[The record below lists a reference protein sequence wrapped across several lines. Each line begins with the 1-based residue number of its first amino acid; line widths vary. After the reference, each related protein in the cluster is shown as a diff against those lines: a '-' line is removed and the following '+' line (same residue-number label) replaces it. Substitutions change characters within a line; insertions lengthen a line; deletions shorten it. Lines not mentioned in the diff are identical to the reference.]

1 MLPAFFI
8 RSRGMAK
15 LYNSLFG
22 ALLEKYQLT
31 QLEIDILLFLANNP
45 PFDTA
50 RDIVE
55 KRHLAKSHVSAGV
68 ESLANR
74 GLLDRSRQDGN
85 RKTIHLRPTGQAA
98 PIIEEGRA
106 VQARYG
112 EFLLTGFSE
121 REREQLFRL
130 LERVG
135 ENVDRALAAEE
146 EVILPQ
152 QNG

>member
-8 RSRGMAK
+8 RSRGVVK
-15 LYNSLFG
+15 LYNSLFD

-68 ESLANR
+68 ESLASR
-74 GLLDRSRQDGN
+74 GLLERSRLDGN
-85 RKTIHLRPTGQAA
+85 RKTIHLRLTEQAA
-98 PIIEEGRA
+98 PVIEEGRA
-106 VQARYG
+106 VQLRYAR
-112 EFLLTGFSE
+112 LLLNGFTDQ
-121 REREQLFRL
+121 EREQLFHF

-135 ENVDRALAAEE
+135 KNVDTALAAGGDCPRE
-146 EVILPQ
+146 
-152 QNG
+152 

>member
-8 RSRGMAK
+8 RSRGMIK

-22 ALLEKYQLT
+22 SLLEKYQLT
-31 QLEIDILLFLANNP
+31 QLEADILLFLANNP

-50 RDIVE
+50 RDIVD

-68 ESLANR
+68 ESLASR
-74 GLLDRSRQDGN
+74 GLLERSRQDGN
-85 RKTIHLRPTGQAA
+85 RKTIHLRLTGEAA
-98 PIIEEGRA
+98 PIVEEGRA

-112 EFLLTGFSE
+112 ELLLDGFPSQ
-121 REREQLFRL
+121 EREQLFRS

-135 ENVDRALAAEE
+135 ENVDRALAANQE
-146 EVILPQ
+146 
-152 QNG
+152 

>member
-15 LYNSLFG
+15 LYNSLFSG
-22 ALLEKYQLT
+22 LLEKYRLT
-31 QLEIDILLFLANNP
+31 QLEIDIILFLANNP

-68 ESLANR
+68 DSLAGR
-74 GLLDRSRQDGN
+74 GLLERCRQDGN
-85 RKTIHLRPTGQAA
+85 RKTIHLRLTAQAA
-98 PIIEEGRA
+98 PVVAEGRA

-112 EFLLTGFSE
+112 SLLFAGFSSQE
-121 REREQLFRL
+121 LEQLSQFMD
-130 LERVG
+130 RVAR
-135 ENVDRALAAEE
+135 NVDEALAAPPP
-146 EVILPQ
+146 V
-152 QNG
+152 